1 MSCGKWV
8 PHQENMAQSHRGG
21 QLCNMRPGLTWH
33 KANKHFPESEKMQ
46 KGHTPK
52 RKSGVRSAK
61 VHLPDQEEEEEQD
74 DTPQLDQNEKHHDVF
89 VKMFDVQGE
98 LAEMIHTDQTGKF
111 PVRSS
116 KYNQCIM
123 VFAKPESGVMLAQTV
138 RDQITGETCETHQK
152 SIHHLHTLMIHPK
165 HQVLDNEASRQCKLT
180 ITKNAGS
187 CHLIPPP
194 RDDHRHDTAKKAI
207 QTFKVYF
214 DAILCGADP
223 NFPMH
228 LWGGL
233 IPQAERMLILLSQI
247 KAPGFQ

>member
-194 RDDHRHDTAKKAI
+194 GMTTAMTQPRRQSKPSKCILMQFYVARI
-207 QTFKVYF
+207 PTFPCT
-214 DAILCGADP
+214 CGVGSSP
-223 NFPMH
+223 
-228 LWGGL
+228 
-233 IPQAERMLILLSQI
+233 RLSECS
-247 KAPGFQ
+247 FC